1 MTHAI
6 LFATI
11 PDLALIE
18 IVLGCARHRARQAS
32 ISDPYQR
39 TTTLRDTTNTHTATL
54 YDSILDE
61 ISSGRLVGGQR
72 LKVSELAKQFGVSTS
87 PVREALRQMHGE
99 GFVSIQQNRGAIVK
113 KADASTIQ
121 NIFEVLQLLEPYFVR
136 WFAEYAESTSID
148 DLQLV
153 QDQLQSIGKDQ
164 LVRFRQLDT
173 EFHSLIYRNHY
184 NSIAWQNWKKLRT
197 ALTVHSAP
205 LRINPIRT
213 QTILQEHDALIGAF
227 RENDVAQADATIRKH
242 LSGSYEQMS
251 KQIRAMGL

>member
-1 MTHAI
+1 MLVI
-6 LFATI
+6 
-11 PDLALIE
+11 
-18 IVLGCARHRARQAS
+18 ARGQAS
-32 ISDPYQR
+32 MSVPYQR
-39 TTTLRDTTNTHTATL
+39 TTTLRDITDIHTATL

-113 KADASTIQ
+113 KADASTVQ
-121 NIFEVLQLLEPYFVR
+121 NIFEVLQLLEPYFVG
-136 WFAEYAESTSID
+136 WFAEYAESTAID
-148 DLQLV
+148 ELQLV
-153 QDQLQSIGKDQ
+153 QDQLRSNVKDQ
-164 LVRFRQLDT
+164 LSRFRQLDT

-184 NSIAWQNWKKLRT
+184 NSVAWLNWKKLRT

-213 QTILQEHDALIGAF
+213 QTILQEHDALITAF
-227 RENDVAQADATIRKH
+227 RENDVSEADAIIRKH
-242 LSGSYEQMS
+242 LSGSFEQMS
-251 KQIRAMGL
+251 KQMRAMGL

>member
-1 MTHAI
+1 MS
-6 LFATI
+6 
-11 PDLALIE
+11 
-18 IVLGCARHRARQAS
+18 V
-32 ISDPYQR
+32 PYQR
-39 TTTLRDTTNTHTATL
+39 TTTLRDITDIHTATL

-113 KADASTIQ
+113 KADASTVQ
-121 NIFEVLQLLEPYFVR
+121 NIFEVLQLLEPYFVG
-136 WFAEYAESTSID
+136 WFAEYAESTAID
-148 DLQLV
+148 ELQLV
-153 QDQLQSIGKDQ
+153 QDQLRSNVKDQ
-164 LVRFRQLDT
+164 LSRFRQLDT

-184 NSIAWQNWKKLRT
+184 NSVAWLNWKKLRT

-213 QTILQEHDALIGAF
+213 QTILQEHDALITAF
-227 RENDVAQADATIRKH
+227 RENDVSEADAIIRKH
-242 LSGSYEQMS
+242 LSGSFEQMS
-251 KQIRAMGL
+251 KQMRAMGL

>member
-1 MTHAI
+1 MCSSSR
-6 LFATI
+6 
-11 PDLALIE
+11 
-18 IVLGCARHRARQAS
+18 GQAS
-32 ISDPYQR
+32 MSVPYQR
-39 TTTLRDTTNTHTATL
+39 TTTLRDITDIHTATL

-113 KADASTIQ
+113 KADASTVQ
-121 NIFEVLQLLEPYFVR
+121 NIFEVLQLLEPYFVG
-136 WFAEYAESTSID
+136 WFAEYAESTAID
-148 DLQLV
+148 ELQLV
-153 QDQLQSIGKDQ
+153 QDQLRSNVKDQ
-164 LVRFRQLDT
+164 LSRFRQLDT

-184 NSIAWQNWKKLRT
+184 NSVAWLNWKKLRT

-213 QTILQEHDALIGAF
+213 QTILQEHDALITAF
-227 RENDVAQADATIRKH
+227 RENDVSEADAIIRKH
-242 LSGSYEQMS
+242 LSGSFEQMS
-251 KQIRAMGL
+251 KQMRAMGL